1 MPTTPGGL
9 PYPAGGDIPA
19 GHDQIKALALALDPV
34 FVPYQRILSDTAP
47 GAVANNTVT
56 LVTGGLNADA
66 GDSGNS
72 LLTYGAGILTAVKA
86 CRVTIWG
93 YVVWAAN
100 ANGTRALDI
109 NAAGVAYRQT
119 GAAQA
124 TGVSGV
130 AMTIPHVSLN
140 AGQTIQLGVYQN
152 SGASLAPTAIRLR
165 VIAEPAP

>member
-1 MPTTPGGL
+1 MPLTGNGL
-9 PYPAGGDIPA
+9 PYPSSSDAPDGA
-19 GHDQIKALALALDPV
+19 AQIEALARAVDPV
-34 FVPYQRILSDTAP
+34 FGPYRRILSDTNP

-72 LLTYGAGILTAVKA
+72 LLSYAGGILTAVKA

-93 YVVWAAN
+93 YVVWTAN
-100 ANGTRALDI
+100 STGTRALDI
-109 NAAGVAYRQT
+109 TAAGVAYRQT

-130 AMTIPHVSLN
+130 AMTIPHVSMN

-152 SGASLAPTAIRLR
+152 SGAALAPTAIRMR
-165 VIAEPAP
+165 VIAEPMV